1 MAGIHSL
8 SIVLNVNGQSSYSLM
23 VNSFQAY
30 YCDHHITTFVLLTSK
45 MKTTSPQQV
54 ISKISIINSIY
65 NRSFARV
72 GY

>member
-1 MAGIHSL
+1 M
-8 SIVLNVNGQSSYSLM
+8 NGQSSYSLM
-23 VNSFQAY
+23 VNNFQAY
-30 YCDHHITTFVLLTSK
+30 YSDHPITSFVLLTSK

-54 ISKISIINSIY
+54 ISKISIINSLY